1 MLHIAENRGPSQA
14 FFLFFLFIVL
24 SRLSEVGSFARGGAL
39 IGKHTRT
46 IHCGLSRGFAVY
58 FVLLY
63 FKLEFF
69 LKKNI
74 GFALSVSGLASGLFF
89 FVFLCN
95 LLFFITFLF
104 NGFFPGI
111 AR

>member
-89 FVFLCN
+89 FFLCN